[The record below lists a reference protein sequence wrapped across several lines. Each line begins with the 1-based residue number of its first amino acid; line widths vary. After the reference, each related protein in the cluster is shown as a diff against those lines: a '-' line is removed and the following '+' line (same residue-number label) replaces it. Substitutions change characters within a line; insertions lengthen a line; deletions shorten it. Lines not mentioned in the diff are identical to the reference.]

1 MKTRPLITQQR
12 LKELLHYDQDTGV
25 FTRISSRLSTCV
37 NKPAGGI
44 NYDGYRRIYLDGKNY
59 FAQRLAFLYV
69 HGSWPS
75 LQMDHIN
82 GKRDDN
88 RMANLRE
95 ATSSENK
102 HNQVLSRKNKSG
114 FKGVCWHKSAKKWQA
129 RVMLNGKAQ
138 YLGLFENIEDAAD
151 ATREA
156 RNKLHG
162 KFANSGVST
171 EVAL

>member
-1 MKTRPLITQQR
+1 MKPKPLLTQQR
-12 LKELLHYDQDTGV
+12 LKELLHYDPDTGV

-44 NYDGYRRIYLDGKNY
+44 NYDGYRRIYIDGKSY

-69 HGSWPS
+69 HGSWS
-75 LQMDHIN
+75 SFQMDHIN

-88 RMANLRE
+88 RMSNLRE

-114 FKGVCWHKSAKKWQA
+114 VKGVGWHRSAKKWQA
-129 RVMLNGKAQ
+129 RVMLNGKDK
-138 YLGLFENIEDAAD
+138 YLGLFKNIEDAA
-151 ATREA
+151 AAAREA
-156 RNKLHG
+156 RNKFHG
-162 KFANSGVST
+162 KFANSGVSS
-171 EVAL
+171 EEAL